1 MLDYFGVINVPDDD
15 PIEVILITLFWCLA
29 IALPIHNYNYL
40 KRKGVTILK
49 VIVLI
54 VVFIVA
60 LGVDTLMDMP
70 DNQ

>member
-1 MLDYFGVINVPDDD
+1 M
-15 PIEVILITLFWCLA
+15 
-29 IALPIHNYNYL
+29 PIHNYNYL
-40 KRKGVTILK
+40 KRKGATILK

-70 DNQ
+70 DNPVTFILLMGFWIGVVYLLIPTFINKYWIL